1 MFSKEISHVE
11 ITLFKRVTK
20 VIGSV
25 SIFLMFQNIAASL
38 KDSSLPVLM
47 KALHIYSYIAN
58 QVM

>member
-38 KDSSLPVLM
+38 KYSSLPVLM